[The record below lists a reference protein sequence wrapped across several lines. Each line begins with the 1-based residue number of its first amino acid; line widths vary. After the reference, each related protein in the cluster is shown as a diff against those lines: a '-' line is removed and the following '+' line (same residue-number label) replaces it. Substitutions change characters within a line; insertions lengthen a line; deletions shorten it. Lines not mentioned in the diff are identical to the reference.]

1 MDSDK
6 VFKKYLGTWP
16 DAWIMWPKKGQD
28 KVKDFFWSN
37 PEDPFVGKA
46 VFDDFL
52 DYVKEEWDKKESVAL
67 DPEQNDPG
75 LLSCSEWLQR
85 YFQTVRGR
93 EHAKKYLARHEPMLA
108 MTSFNVKPL
117 KDLMD
122 GFIKYFIE
130 NREVLYG
137 NKL

>member
-16 DAWIMWPKKGQD
+16 DAWIMWPTKGQEG
-28 KVKDFFWSN
+28 VRNFFYSN

-52 DYVKEEWDKKESVAL
+52 DYVKEECTGKDT
-67 DPEQNDPG
+67 
-75 LLSCSEWLQR
+75 LSCSEWLQR

-93 EHAKKYLARHEPMLA
+93 AHAKKYLARHEPMLA

-137 NKL
+137 NQL

>member
-1 MDSDK
+1 MDSDA
-6 VFKKYLGTWP
+6 VFKKYCGTWP
-16 DAWIMWPKKGQD
+16 DALIMWPTKGQS
-28 KVKDFFWSN
+28 KVINFFWSN
-37 PEDPFVGKA
+37 PEDPFLGKA

-52 DYVKEEWDKKESVAL
+52 DFINETYTEKED
-67 DPEQNDPG
+67 
-75 LLSCSEWLQR
+75 LSSSEWLQR

-93 EHAKKYLARHEPMLA
+93 EHAKKFLARHEPMLA

-137 NKL
+137 SQL

>member
-16 DAWIMWPKKGQD
+16 DAWIMWPEKGKD
-28 KVKDFFWSN
+28 KVINFFWSN

-52 DYVKEEWDKKESVAL
+52 DFVIGQSEGGIGI
-67 DPEQNDPG
+67 DP
-75 LLSCSEWLQR
+75 LSLSSSEWLQR

-108 MTSFNVKPL
+108 MTSFNIKPL

-122 GFIKYFIE
+122 GFIKYVIE
-130 NREVLYG
+130 NREVLSC
-137 NKL
+137 K